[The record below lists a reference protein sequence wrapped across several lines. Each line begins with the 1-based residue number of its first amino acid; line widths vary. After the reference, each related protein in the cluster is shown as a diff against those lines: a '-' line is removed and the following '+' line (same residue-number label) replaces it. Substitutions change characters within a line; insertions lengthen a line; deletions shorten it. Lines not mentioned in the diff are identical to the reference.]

1 MLCVNESIMIMTNQ
15 NIPLGSLS
23 IARLSN
29 QNHRF
34 LNILMFPNIYLR
46 TQKHICLITF
56 RVYYTTP
63 TLKDA

>member
-1 MLCVNESIMIMTNQ
+1 MLCVNASIMIMTNQ

-29 QNHRF
+29 QNHQF
-34 LNILMFPNIYLR
+34 LNILMFPNIYLG

-56 RVYYTTP
+56 RVNYTKP
-63 TLKDA
+63 TLKNT